1 MAFLKGSELS
11 EDSSFHSIA
20 HILSPVQ
27 LEIVGR
33 GLKSGQP
40 MAMVLSALPKSKQNE
55 ARRLLSEIEK
65 SIDKKII
72 GITLEAM
79 SSAARRA
86 ISEIEV
92 VWSGPTPHAAMGRT
106 TWGVL
111 NEVVESAKEYIY
123 AATYSAGVNSPAL
136 VALKSALDRGI
147 EITCL
152 LDIHHRGD
160 DSAKIVMTQ
169 LKGARFLALAK
180 DDKQFAAMMH
190 AKYIVVD
197 GNYTFLTS
205 ANFSNI
211 AVDKSLEVGLLVS
224 NSFIASQFK
233 RRIDDLLQEGFLVQV
248 K

>member
-1 MAFLKGSELS
+1 MI
-11 EDSSFHSIA
+11 EDSNFYSIA
-20 HILSPVQ
+20 QILSPLQ
-27 LEIVGR
+27 LEIVGH

-40 MAMVLSALPKSKQNE
+40 MSKVISALPEDKRDDTRNLIDTIKNSIN
-55 ARRLLSEIEK
+55 IE
-65 SIDKKII
+65 II

-79 SSAARRA
+79 SAAARRA
-86 ISEIEV
+86 TSEIEV
-92 VWSGPTPHAAMGRT
+92 VWSGPTPNAAMGRT

-111 NEVVESAKEYIY
+111 NEVVESARAFIY

-136 VALKSALDRGI
+136 VALKSALFRGI

-160 DSAKIVMTQ
+160 DSAKIVMAE
-169 LKGARFLALAK
+169 LKGARFLALTKK
-180 DDKQFAAMMH
+180 DQQSAAMMH

-197 GNYTFLTS
+197 GISTFLTS

-211 AVDKSLEVGLLVS
+211 AVDKSLEVGLLV
-224 NSFIASQFK
+224 NNVFIASQFK
-233 RRIDDLLQEGFLVQV
+233 KRVDDLLQEGFLVQV

>member
-1 MAFLKGSELS
+1 MN
-11 EDSSFHSIA
+11 EDLNFHSIA
-20 HILSPVQ
+20 QILSPVQ
-27 LEIVGR
+27 LESVGR

-40 MAMVLSALPKSKQNE
+40 LSMVVSVLPKEKQTQIRN
-55 ARRLLSEIEK
+55 LLSEIAN

-72 GITLEAM
+72 GIALEAM
-79 SSAARRA
+79 SFAAVRA
-86 ISEIEV
+86 TSEIEV

-111 NEVVESAKEYIY
+111 NEVVESAREFIY

-136 VALKSALDRGI
+136 VALKSALGRGI

-160 DSAKIVMTQ
+160 DSAKIVMAE
-169 LKGARFLALAK
+169 LKGARFLALSK
-180 DDKQFAAMMH
+180 NDQQSAAMMH

-197 GNYTFLTS
+197 GISTFLTS

-211 AVDKSLEVGLLVS
+211 AVDKSLEVGLLV
-224 NSFIASQFK
+224 NNAFIAGQFK
-233 RRIDDLLQEGFLVQV
+233 RRIDDLLHEGLLERIA
-248 K
+248 

>member
-1 MAFLKGSELS
+1 MI
-11 EDSSFHSIA
+11 EDSNFHSIA
-20 HILSPVQ
+20 QILSPLQ
-27 LEIVGR
+27 LETVGH

-40 MAMVLSALPKSKQNE
+40 MSTVISALPKDKRDDTRN
-55 ARRLLSEIEK
+55 LIDTIK
-65 SIDKKII
+65 NSIDIKII

-79 SSAARRA
+79 SAAARRA
-86 ISEIEV
+86 TSEIEV

-111 NEVVESAKEYIY
+111 NEVVESAREFIY

-136 VALKSALDRGI
+136 VALKSALGRGI

-160 DSAKIVMTQ
+160 DSAKIVMAE
-169 LKGARFLALAK
+169 LKGARFLALSK
-180 DDKQFAAMMH
+180 NDQQSAAMMH

-197 GNYTFLTS
+197 SVSTFLTS

-211 AVDKSLEVGLLVS
+211 AVDKSLEVGLLV
-224 NSFIASQFK
+224 NNVFIASQFK
-233 RRIDDLLQEGFLVQV
+233 KRVDDLLQEGFLVQV